1 MQRINTLPLQADIAS
16 LLVAQGVGINPVDRT
31 GYSRINTLPTNP
43 SFTHKHSTFRE
54 LSTHKHSTQK
64 AAKLGGARDCGRF
77 LYVGLPVS
85 IKEPVCAIASLWK
98 AAKAPYHIGLGLSA
112 SYIHS
117 RKVKTER
124 TNQNGQG
131 IKGLEGSAI
140 NCKKGTR

>member
-1 MQRINTLPLQADIAS
+1 MPRINTLPLLADRAPDEA
-16 LLVAQGVGINPVDRT
+16 AQRMGINLVDSA
-31 GYSRINTLPTNP
+31 GYPRINTLPSGP
-43 SFTHKHSTFRE
+43 CFTHKHSTFGQ
-54 LSTHKHSTQK
+54 LSTHKHSTQQ
-64 AAKLGGARDCGRF
+64 AEKLGAARDSGRF
-77 LYVGLPVS
+77 LYLFLPVF

-98 AAKAPYHIGLGLSA
+98 AAKAPYHIGLGFSA

-124 TNQNGQG
+124 TNQDGQG